1 MLLAAIEQFEDQ
13 TTTRVLIAALEEY
26 EGSGTTQKEGVKKT
40 PAKMLPSTHCMCTIC
55 IFVVNARIVKVEN
68 KSISVASILIQVTK
82 KFSK

>member
-26 EGSGTTQKEGVKKT
+26 EDLGTTQKVGVKNT
-40 PAKMLPSTHCMCTIC
+40 PAKILPSTHCMCTIC

-68 KSISVASILIQVTK
+68 KNVSG
-82 KFSK
+82 